1 MNWIWLRGALV
12 VMFMPNMYSN
22 VFWAQ
27 YPNRRNMQLPP
38 TTLTQSFDGS
48 LSTAGRIDKISGVW
62 KMPYENHS
70 TEIMGN
76 LLIPTQSKCPVLSNV
91 RDCHVSLYYILIEK
105 IPNCSHSCLI
115 NFNFNRTDFETQ
127 CVTSSARRQEP
138 SRIRYL
144 DPDALPSV
152 LHNMCLQFARMQVFD

>member
-1 MNWIWLRGALV
+1 
-12 VMFMPNMYSN
+12 
-22 VFWAQ
+22 
-27 YPNRRNMQLPP
+27 
-38 TTLTQSFDGS
+38 
-48 LSTAGRIDKISGVW
+48 
-62 KMPYENHS
+62 MPYENHS

-152 LHNMCLQFARMQVFD
+152 LHSPQYVFAVCTDASFRLIKINAQMAQSTTQNQSIRHCSSFKSIHVGT